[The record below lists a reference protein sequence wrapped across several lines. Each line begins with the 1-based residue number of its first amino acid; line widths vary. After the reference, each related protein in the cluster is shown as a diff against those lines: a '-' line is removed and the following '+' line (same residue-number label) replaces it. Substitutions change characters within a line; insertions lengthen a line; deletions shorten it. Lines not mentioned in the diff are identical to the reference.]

1 MSYKVKLHPAGET
14 FSAGPDEPVLAA
26 ALRAGL
32 NLPHSCRG
40 GSCLSCRAR
49 IIEGSIDYPSG
60 EPAALNEQERARG
73 QALLCQAVAA
83 SDLVVEA
90 RSVEVP
96 GNVRIRRLPCR
107 VHKLE
112 LLTADVMG
120 VHLRLPGFEPFE
132 FLAGQ
137 YVDILLTGGGRRS
150 FSIACPPHDAELIE
164 LHVRRVP
171 GGRFTE
177 HVFGSMKERALLRL
191 EGPLGQFYLR
201 EDSGRPIIMVA
212 GGTGYAPIKAMLR
225 HAFHTGIDN
234 PVALYWGARTPADF
248 YDGPVIDS
256 WSRPGFAY
264 TPVISEPDDE
274 TPWEGRT
281 GFVHEAV
288 LADHP
293 DLSAFDVYAAGPP
306 VMIEAVREG
315 FCSAGLPP
323 DRLFFDS
330 FDYAAQ
336 GEGPGS

>member
-1 MSYKVKLHPAGET
+1 MSYTVKLFPAGET
-14 FSAGPDEPVLAA
+14 FTVEAGEPVLSA

-40 GSCLSCRAR
+40 GSCLSCAAR
-49 IIEGSIDYPSG
+49 IIEGSVAYPGG
-60 EPAALNEQERARG
+60 EPAALDEGERAAG
-73 QALLCQAVAA
+73 KALLCQAAA
-83 SDLVVEA
+83 ESDLVVEA
-90 RSVEVP
+90 RSVVVP
-96 GNVRIRRLPCR
+96 GDARIRRLPCR

-150 FSIACPPHDAELIE
+150 FSIASPPHDAELIE

-201 EDSGRPIIMVA
+201 EDTDRPHIMVA

-225 HAFHTGIDN
+225 HAFHEGIERPFDF
-234 PVALYWGARTPADF
+234 YWGVRTPADF
-248 YDGPVIDS
+248 YDVDTIRS
-256 WSRPGFAY
+256 WARPGK
-264 TPVISEPDDE
+264 SD
-274 TPWEGRT
+274 PWGM
-281 GFVHEAV
+281 
-288 LADHP
+288 P
-293 DLSAFDVYAAGPP
+293 
-306 VMIEAVREG
+306 
-315 FCSAGLPP
+315 
-323 DRLFFDS
+323 
-330 FDYAAQ
+330 
-336 GEGPGS
+336 